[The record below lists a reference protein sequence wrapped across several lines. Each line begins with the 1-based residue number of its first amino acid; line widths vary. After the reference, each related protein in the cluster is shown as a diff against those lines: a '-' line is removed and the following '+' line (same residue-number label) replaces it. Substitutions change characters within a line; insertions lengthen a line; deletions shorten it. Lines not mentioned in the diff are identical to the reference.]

1 MMTRQTIITIDKIIF
16 VGVDEEGKP
25 TKHGKTKIEF
35 VSDRLKNVE

>member
-16 VGVDEEGKP
+16 VGVNLEGKP

-35 VSDRLKNVE
+35 ISDRLKPDL